1 MLFRSN
7 RIRRID
13 AKTSVMTT
21 VAGSGRWG
29 AWGNG
34 GRATDAALAGP
45 AGLTLIPQPRGLL
58 IVIADYYNG
67 QVRVVGLDG
76 VIRDLS
82 EARRVA
88 FEAPTRVAFAPRRG
102 WLYVTDS
109 TRDQIV
115 PVPVR
120 NVLQNAAPPRVP
132 PPAPKVS
139 G

>member
-1 MLFRSN
+1 MYHN
-7 RIRRID
+7 RIRRIS
-13 AKTSVMTT
+13 AATGLITT

-29 AWGNG
+29 AWGDG
-34 GRATDAALAGP
+34 GPATEAALAGP
-45 AGLTLIPQPRGLL
+45 AGVALIPDPRGLL

-67 QVRVVGLDG
+67 RVRVVGLDG
-76 VIRDLS
+76 VIRDLAA
-82 EARRVA
+82 EARRVG
-88 FEAPTRVAFAPRRG
+88 FEAPTRVAYAPKRG

-120 NVLQNAAPPRVP
+120 NVLQNAAAPRG
-132 PPAPKVS
+132 PASAPRAS